1 MGADSS
7 GVCDEKLGAHIP
19 SQLPEQQAYS
29 KPKVLCFRCI
39 SRTSVKGEACPH
51 MAPKCTSKD
60 NGVPAV
66 NMPTKNQIIQ
76 STTLSVYIVY
86 MKFTKACRVAHNN
99 CILRVVLVLSLYSVT
114 HTSLLR
120 LIQAHTVRKHHCRY
134 DTSDHSSPT
143 HTCHSH
149 LIHHGLRHHND

>member
-66 NMPTKNQIIQ
+66 NMPTNKSDLTSND
-76 STTLSVYIVY
+76 TWHVHCY
-86 MKFTKACRVAHNN
+86 MQFTKACRNAHNN
-99 CILRVVLVLSLYSVT
+99 CILRVVLVLSLYGIT
-114 HTSLLR
+114 RTSLLR
-120 LIQAHTVRKHHCRY
+120 LIQAHTVLKHHCRY
-134 DTSDHSSPT
+134 DTSGHSSPT
-143 HTCHSH
+143 HISQSCNPPRPSPP
-149 LIHHGLRHHND
+149 